1 MQIIYKNE
9 DEGGGSGRTDLI
21 GVVICAE
28 RISRCLKEE
37 YIGGFGSRTIEIRDC
52 GEIFDRY

>member
-9 DEGGGSGRTDLI
+9 NERGGSGRTDLI

-28 RISRCLKEE
+28 RISKCLEGE
-37 YIGGFGSRTIEIRDC
+37 YIGGFGSKTIGI
-52 GEIFDRY
+52 